1 MKLHAPFI
9 QLPLRFDAERLA
21 AEIAALGEGPW
32 RPHPQAYPGN
42 SMLPL
47 VAVGG
52 DSANEAFA
60 GRMTPTP
67 ELKRCP
73 YLMQVFASLGATVG
87 RSRLMRLSG
96 HAEVTRHV
104 DQGYYWIERVRVHV
118 PIVTQPT
125 VRFEC
130 GDAAINM
137 AAGECWLFD
146 TWRQHRVINDA
157 EQSRI
162 HLVIDTVG
170 GGEFWRT
177 VGRGRPHGAPPD
189 PAWQPRLVVPQPGP
203 SALFALETINIPE
216 VMSPWEMNAHF
227 ALLFSDAVPHPQLA
241 RVQQLAA
248 ELSRTWRGLWAR
260 FGTAPEG
267 RPHYIAT
274 MEQFIANVRGPAQ
287 TLALRNQTRWFSAML
302 AMIGKSAVNL
312 HAAGVGQ
319 DEYGSDDDNVP
330 SRPAATHGAL
340 R

>member
-21 AEIAALGEGPW
+21 REISALGEEPW

-47 VAVGG
+47 VAANG
-52 DSANEAFA
+52 DSANEAFHGA
-60 GRMTPTP
+60 MKPTA
-67 ELKRCP
+67 ELKRCQ
-73 YLMQVFASLGATVG
+73 YLLQVFASLGATVG

-125 VRFEC
+125 VRFDC
-130 GDAAINM
+130 GDASINM

-157 EQSRI
+157 EESRI

-170 GGEFWRT
+170 GGDFWRL
-177 VGRGRPHGAPPD
+177 VGRGRAHGAAPD
-189 PAWQPRLVVPQPGP
+189 TTWQPRLVAPAAPP
-203 SALFALETINIPE
+203 ALPFPLETMNVPE

-227 ALLFSDAVPHPQLA
+227 ALLFSDAIPHPQLA

-267 RPHYIAT
+267 RPHYNAA
-274 MEQFIANVRGPAQ
+274 MEQFVANVRVPSQ
-287 TLALRNQTRWFSAML
+287 TLALRNGTRWYSAML
-302 AMIGKSAVNL
+302 AMIGKSAVNS
-312 HAAGVGQ
+312 HASAGSQ
-319 DEYGSDDDNVP
+319 DAYGAEDDNAP
-330 SRPAATHGAL
+330 TRPAATHGAM